1 MEALIPDGPRLI
13 LAVLVMMNAIP
24 IVANMVLRHQM
35 PYTRGVSHG
44 YSQLRLWA
52 PWIPVLV
59 ILAGLL
65 GGWAHQ
71 WFPIVTGMGV
81 VACVVWIR
89 VRFKSSWPPGVVS
102 KQGLYS
108 PSATIVL
115 VLVLCDAM
123 QQAFGFGDQYSGWHA
138 SAGVL
143 ACAWTMLGIQKV
155 RESGWAWA
163 QANNVGLML
172 AERLYIGP
180 TVRRALSRWI
190 LRRPSTLVLLGV
202 MGLGIELA
210 GFAFCIPDLRMAY
223 AITVFVFM
231 VFNFV
236 IWGFFEFEWGTVG
249 IAVALGS
256 QV

>member
-1 MEALIPDGPRLI
+1 VEDLIPDGPRLI

-35 PYTRGVSHG
+35 PYTRGVTHG

-52 PWIPVLV
+52 PWIP
-59 ILAGLL
+59 ILALL
-65 GGWAHQ
+65 GGLLAGWSQQ
-71 WFPIVTGMGV
+71 WNPIVSGIGV
-81 VACVVWIR
+81 VASVVWIR
-89 VRFKSSWPPGVVS
+89 TRFKSSWPPGVVS

-115 VLVLCDAM
+115 VLVVCDALQM
-123 QQAFGFGDQYSGWHA
+123 GFGVGDTHTGWHA

-143 ACAWTMLGIQKV
+143 ACAWTLLGVQKV

-163 QANNVGLML
+163 QANNVGLLL

-180 TVRRALSRWI
+180 AMRRALSRWI

-202 MGLGIELA
+202 MGLGIELL
-210 GFAFCIPDLRMAY
+210 GFAFCIPELRMAY

-256 QV
+256 QL